1 MKSYLILIFCCAVS
15 ILFIPLIMIG
25 AKPSQKPQASTT
37 NSATIITTQKST
49 KKEETISVFRTV
61 SNKTE
66 SIPMLEYVCGS
77 VAAEMPLAY
86 HEEAIKA
93 QAVACHTNALR
104 QKSISKAQDKSHI
117 SDDTTVHQGY
127 IDKAQ
132 RKEKWGEDFEKYE
145 NKLQKAVK
153 EVENE
158 ALYYKDDL
166 CVAAFC
172 AISNGKTENAESLW
186 NTPIPYLTTVESEG
200 DALSPRYLSTLSF
213 SKDEFNEIAIK
224 IKALENPAD
233 DLTDVI
239 KITKKSSAGTV
250 LKAEINGKEFTGE
263 EIRKAFSLRSPTF
276 KIETTNNTVT
286 FTVYGYGHGIGMS
299 QYGANYL
306 AENGYS
312 YQEILKHYYT
322 GAKIIEN

>member
-1 MKSYLILIFCCAVS
+1 MKSYLILIICCALS
-15 ILFIPLIMIG
+15 ILFIPLLM
-25 AKPSQKPQASTT
+25 AKAEPTEKVQTSTT
-37 NSATIITTQKST
+37 KAVTVTTTQK
-49 KKEETISVFRTV
+49 KEDTISVFRTT

-66 SIPMLEYVCGS
+66 SVAMLEYVCGS

-93 QAVACHTNALR
+93 QAVACYTNALR
-104 QKSISKAQDKSHI
+104 QKSVSKAQDKSHI

-145 NKLQKAVK
+145 QKLKKAVE

-158 ALYYKDDL
+158 ALYYDNAL

-172 AISNGKTENAESLW
+172 AISNGKTEDSKNLWDTSL
-186 NTPIPYLTTVESEG
+186 PYLISVESEG
-200 DALSPRYLSTLSF
+200 DTLSPKYTSTVSF
-213 SKDEFNEIAIK
+213 SKDEFNEIAMNL
-224 IKALENPAD
+224 KAFEKPAD
-233 DLTDVI
+233 DLTDIV
-239 KITKKSSAGTV
+239 KITKKSSIGTV
-250 LKAEINGKEFTGE
+250 LKAEINGTEFTGE

-276 KIETTNNTVT
+276 KVKTTKDTIT

-306 AENGYS
+306 AENGYD
-312 YQEILKHYYT
+312 YKEILEHYYT